1 MGFPWHVAYTKP
13 RVEKKVFNLL
23 SDLGFQCYFP
33 LSRVR
38 RKWSDRFKWVEVPVF
53 RSYIFVRIPRE
64 KMSAALRIPGMLTF
78 LFMVGKPA
86 VVRDEEIE
94 LIKKFLRDH
103 PGATARPVAA
113 EKSKASTLVPGNIVQ
128 INAGLLMGQE
138 GKVLSVRNKE
148 VKVLIQSLGQEL
160 IAFVDE
166 DLI

>member
-1 MGFPWHVAYTKP
+1 MELPWHVAYTKP
-13 RVEKKVFNLL
+13 KAEKKVFKSL
-23 SDLGFQCYFP
+23 SDFGFQCYFP

-53 RSYIFVRIPRE
+53 RSYLFVRIPRE
-64 KMSAALRIPGMLTF
+64 KMSEALRIPGMLTF
-78 LFMVGKPA
+78 LFLDGKPA
-86 VVRDEEIE
+86 VVREEEIE
-94 LIKKFLRDH
+94 LIKKFLRDY
-103 PGATARPVAA
+103 PGATARSVSDENGKMSA
-113 EKSKASTLVPGNIVQ
+113 LVPGATIQ